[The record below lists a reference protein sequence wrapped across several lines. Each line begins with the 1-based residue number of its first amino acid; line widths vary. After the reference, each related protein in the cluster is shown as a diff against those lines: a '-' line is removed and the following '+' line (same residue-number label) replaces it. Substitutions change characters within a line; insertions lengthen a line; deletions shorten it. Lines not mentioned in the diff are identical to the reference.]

1 MLMGFIS
8 LLLAVAQTPIP
19 KICIPAKAGSVM
31 LPCKPKGGGKSG
43 GGDGHRRLLWYP
55 GEEVN
60 HRRFLAGGGAGDD
73 FCDKK
78 GQVSLISTNGVHQL
92 HIFIFVLAVF
102 HVVYSVA
109 TMTLARLKV
118 STSQPSI

>member
-73 FCDKK
+73 FCDTKVRPALQSNK
-78 GQVSLISTNGVHQL
+78 LPRAMMMMMEVMKSITFLLLLVIRR
-92 HIFIFVLAVF
+92 
-102 HVVYSVA
+102 
-109 TMTLARLKV
+109 ARCH
-118 STSQPSI
+118 